1 MNETGLMTLRVIT
14 PERLFFEGNV
24 SMAEFV
30 TTEGALGIY
39 PGHIS
44 LTAAAAP
51 GILRIHEENE
61 VREAALMAGFVTVF
75 PDAVTIMAETA
86 EWPEEIDINRAKE
99 ARIRAERRL
108 KETAG
113 SQDMM
118 RAELAL
124 RRALVRLSLAG

>member
-39 PGHIS
+39 PGHIP